1 MPQIF
6 VFVAGNPEAQRH
18 VADTIES
25 PIDKEKVFNSFPPAY
40 REELESI
47 REEGNGFYAWGAVP
61 GEMNTHRWEAM
72 KNGDYALS
80 SYGNAG
86 TDTCSLIGENMWG
99 SYKLG

>member
-6 VFVAGNPEAQRH
+6 VFVAGNPEAQSH